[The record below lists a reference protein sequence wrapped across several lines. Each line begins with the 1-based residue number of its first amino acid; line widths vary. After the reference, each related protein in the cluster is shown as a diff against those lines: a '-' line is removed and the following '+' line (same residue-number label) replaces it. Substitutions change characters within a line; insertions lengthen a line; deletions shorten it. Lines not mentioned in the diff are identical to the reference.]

1 MSRCTTHV
9 ATQGL
14 RRMPRDKSF
23 ILGSIFLLPCT
34 FETWALI
41 MCLSYSL
48 TSQRRQTLWKS
59 GKNEV
64 CNLMYDGQRATG
76 LPDCLALQKGQLLM
90 YHQRN
95 VCQERRK
102 WNGQNRERGQAET
115 EQNDP
120 PICQR
125 SLKGEGKQHV
135 LPGRHPCNENA
146 THFWKEYYF
155 LTEDTLRSTH
165 SKEIKSLPVS
175 HLSIFFLFLHE
186 EASISDRKSLILP
199 PRPGREGIVQ

>member
-1 MSRCTTHV
+1 MYVYVSPLVTNSNTRPTSHDAWPQHMCHH
-9 ATQGL
+9 G
-14 RRMPRDKSF
+14 RDKSF
-23 ILGSIFLLPCT
+23 LLGSIFLYIPHMHT
-34 FETWALI
+34 SALI
-41 MCLSYSL
+41 MCPSYSL
-48 TSQRRQTLWKS
+48 TSQGRQTLWKT

-76 LPDCLALQKGQLLM
+76 LPDRLALQKGRILM

-95 VCQERRK
+95 VWQERRK

-125 SLKGEGKQHV
+125 RLTGEGKQHV
-135 LPGRHPCNENA
+135 LPGRHPCNENT

-155 LTEDTLRSTH
+155 LTEDTLQSTQR
-165 SKEIKSLPVS
+165 KEIKSLPVS

-186 EASISDRKSLILP
+186 
-199 PRPGREGIVQ
+199 